1 VKLVFVT
8 QEVDPEHAVLAQTVD
23 LVRALSSRVDEL
35 AVVARDVQWDDIPAN
50 VSVRTFDEPGKIRRG
65 LAFERALAAALP
77 GADAVFVHMVPEFAV
92 LAAPMARVRRLP
104 ILFWYTHWHVS
115 RQLRI
120 AARVAS
126 VVLSVDASS
135 FPIASP
141 KVRGIGHAIDV
152 DRFEAV
158 PPAQHEGPLRLLAL
172 GRTAR
177 WKGLATLLDAI
188 SLARAQGAD
197 VALEIRGPSLTDDER
212 AHRLELERRIASD
225 PELRSHVELLPPV
238 SRDEVPRLLAA
249 NDVVVS
255 PNEPRSGSTLDKAV
269 FEAAACARP
278 ELSTNE
284 SFAPLLGGLALPLL
298 APPRDAAA
306 LAAAI
311 AGVAAADPAV
321 RAQTG
326 SVLRERVVARH
337 SLDHWADAVLQV
349 ISEVRSP
356 RGTAGSARAAG

>member
-1 VKLVFVT
+1 VKLVFIT
-8 QEVDPEHAVLAQTVD
+8 QEVDPAHPALAQTVD

-35 AVVARDVQWDDIPAN
+35 AVVARDVQWEDIPAN
-50 VSVRTFDEPGKIRRG
+50 VSVRTFDEAGKLRRG
-65 LAFERALAAALP
+65 FAFERALVEASR

-92 LAAPMARVRRLP
+92 LAAPLARVRRLP

-120 AARVAS
+120 AVRVAS
-126 VVLSVDASS
+126 VVLSVDTSS

-152 DRFEAV
+152 DRFVAA
-158 PPAQHEGPLRLLAL
+158 PPSGHEGPLRLLAL

-177 WKGLATLLDAI
+177 WKGLATLLDAV
-188 SLARAQGAD
+188 SLARAQGAE
-197 VALEIRGPSLTDDER
+197 VRLEIRGPSLTDDER
-212 AHRLELERRIASD
+212 AHRRELEARIASD
-225 PELRSHVELLPPV
+225 PELRSHAELLPPV
-238 SRDEVPRLLAA
+238 ARDQVALLLSAS
-249 NDVVVS
+249 DVVVS

-278 ELSTNE
+278 VVSTND
-284 SFAPLLGGLALPLL
+284 SFAPLLGGLPLPLL
-298 APPRDAAA
+298 VPPRDAGA

-311 AGVAAADPAV
+311 VAVAAADPAV
-321 RAQTG
+321 RAETG
-326 SVLRERVVARH
+326 AVLRERVVALH
-337 SLDHWADAVLQV
+337 SLDHWADTVLRV

>member
-8 QEVDPEHAVLAQTVD
+8 QELDPDHPVLAQTVD
-23 LVRALSSRVDEL
+23 LVRALSARVDEL
-35 AVVARDVQWDDIPAN
+35 AVVARDVQWEEIPAN
-50 VSVRTFDEPGKIRRG
+50 VSVRTFDETGKLRRG
-65 LAFERALAAALP
+65 LAFERSLAAALS

-92 LAAPMARVRRLP
+92 LAAPLARLRRAP

-120 AARVAS
+120 AARLATA
-126 VVLSVDASS
+126 VLSVDTSS
-135 FPIASP
+135 FPLSTP

-152 DRFEAV
+152 ERFAAA
-158 PPAQHEGPLRLLAL
+158 PPAPHEGPLRLLAL

-177 WKGLATLLDAI
+177 WKGLATLLDAV
-188 SLARAQGAD
+188 SLARAEGAD
-197 VALEIRGPSLTDDER
+197 VRLEIRGPSLTGDER

-238 SRDEVPRLLAA
+238 ARDQVPALLAA
-249 NDVVVS
+249 SDVVVS

-278 ELSTNE
+278 VLSTNA

-298 APPRDAAA
+298 APPRNAAA

-311 AGVAAADPAV
+311 VTIAAADPAV
-321 RAQTG
+321 RAETG
-326 SVLRERVVARH
+326 LALRERVVARH
-337 SLDHWADAVLQV
+337 SLDHWADAVLGQV
-349 ISEVRSP
+349 SEVRSP

>member
-1 VKLVFVT
+1 VKLVFIT
-8 QEVDPEHAVLAQTVD
+8 QELDPNHPALAQTVD

-35 AVVARDVQWDDIPAN
+35 AVVARDVQWEEIPAN

-65 LAFERALAAALP
+65 LAFERSLAAALP

-92 LAAPMARVRRLP
+92 LAAPLARLRRLP
-104 ILFWYTHWHVS
+104 ILLWYTHWNVS
-115 RQLRI
+115 RPLRI
-120 AARVAS
+120 AVRAS
-126 VVLSVDASS
+126 AAVLSVDRTS
-135 FPIASP
+135 FPLETP

-152 DRFEAV
+152 ARFAAA
-158 PPAQHEGPLRLLAL
+158 PPAQHGGPLRLLAL

-197 VALEIRGPSLTDDER
+197 VVLEIRGPSLTDDER
-212 AHRLELERRIASD
+212 SHRLELEGRIASD
-225 PELRSHVELLPPV
+225 PELRSHVELLPSLP
-238 SRDEVPRLLAA
+238 RDEVPALLAA
-249 NDVVVS
+249 SDVVVS

-278 ELSTNE
+278 VVSTNE
-284 SFAPLLGGLALPLL
+284 SLAPFLGGLPLPLL

-306 LAAAI
+306 LSAAI
-311 AGVAAADPAV
+311 VAVASADSAV

-326 SVLRERVVARH
+326 SLLRERVVAQH
-337 SLDHWADAVLQV
+337 SLDHWADAVLDV
-349 ISEVRSP
+349 MREVRSP
-356 RGTAGSARAAG
+356 RGTAESARAAG

>member
-1 VKLVFVT
+1 VKLVFIT
-8 QEVDPEHAVLAQTVD
+8 QEVDPAHPALAQTVD

-35 AVVARDVQWDDIPAN
+35 AVVARDVQWEDIPAN
-50 VSVRTFDEPGKIRRG
+50 VSVRTFDEAGKLRRG
-65 LAFERALAAALP
+65 FAFERALVEASR

-92 LAAPMARVRRLP
+92 LAAPLARVRRLP

-120 AARVAS
+120 AVRVAS
-126 VVLSVDASS
+126 VVLSVDTSS

-152 DRFEAV
+152 DRFVAA
-158 PPAQHEGPLRLLAL
+158 PPSGHEGPLRLLAL

-177 WKGLATLLDAI
+177 WKGLATLLDAV
-188 SLARAQGAD
+188 SLARAQGAE
-197 VALEIRGPSLTDDER
+197 VRLEIRGPSLTDDER
-212 AHRLELERRIASD
+212 AHRRELEARIASD
-225 PELRSHVELLPPV
+225 PELRSHAELLPPV
-238 SRDEVPRLLAA
+238 ARDQVALLLSAS
-249 NDVVVS
+249 DVVVS

-278 ELSTNE
+278 VVSTND
-284 SFAPLLGGLALPLL
+284 SFAPLLGGLPLPLL
-298 APPRDAAA
+298 VPPRDAGA

-311 AGVAAADPAV
+311 VAVAAADPAV
-321 RAQTG
+321 RAETG
-326 SVLRERVVARH
+326 SVLRERVVALH
-337 SLDHWADAVLQV
+337 SLDHWADTVLRV